1 MPIYEY
7 VCTACGHALDAL
19 QKMSD
24 APLTDCPECNKATL
38 QKMMSATSF
47 QLKGTGWY
55 ATDFKNKPQ
64 AEPKKE
70 ASATAKTSTETK
82 PVTTNSTAATTATK
96 TTTDKT

>member
-7 VCTACGHALDAL
+7 VCTACGHALDTL

-38 QKMMSATSF
+38 QKVMSATSF

-64 AEPKKE
+64 TEPKKE
-70 ASATAKTSTETK
+70 VAGTANTVETK
-82 PVTTNSTAATTATK
+82 PAAASPAATTTTTTK